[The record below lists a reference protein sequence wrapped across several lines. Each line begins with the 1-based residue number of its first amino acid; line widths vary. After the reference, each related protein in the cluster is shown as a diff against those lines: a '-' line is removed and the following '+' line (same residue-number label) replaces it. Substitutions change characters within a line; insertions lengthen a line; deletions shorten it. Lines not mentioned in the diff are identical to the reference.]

1 MAHFNFKFQ
10 KIKINRKI
18 DEKCRFRD
26 KVKKNGFVPKKCQFK
41 VIFVSKFVGK
51 SFKHKIFQ
59 RYKDMNLTDW
69 DELNSIDLRTGL
81 ATKLYGPYSMN
92 A

>member
-1 MAHFNFKFQ
+1 MERSYPTKC
-10 KIKINRKI
+10 KIQM
-18 DEKCRFRD
+18 FRW
-26 KVKKNGFVPKKCQFK
+26 P
-41 VIFVSKFVGK
+41 KFVGK